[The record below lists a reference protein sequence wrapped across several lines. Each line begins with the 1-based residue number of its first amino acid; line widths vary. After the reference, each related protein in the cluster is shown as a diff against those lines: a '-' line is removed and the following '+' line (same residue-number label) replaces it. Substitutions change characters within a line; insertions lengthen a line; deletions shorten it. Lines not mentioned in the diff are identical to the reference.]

1 MTTRARV
8 TIGVI
13 PVTLA
18 AVALI
23 VALAGGSQSSHRR
36 PGGFAWLHPASPPID
51 WNVAH
56 TSGGAALPYPPGW
69 KPIESDAGTAS
80 VALLRGGD
88 QIPNRI
94 AAYLNAT
101 PKQGPE
107 TLANWTRFRLQ
118 HNRGEDNRNV
128 RLIASA
134 KDLSFRSGRGSCV
147 IDAYTTS
154 KATYREIACIVSSSR
169 ATGVVVAAAPR
180 GLWDQ
185 QATTLERAVSSFVP

>member
-1 MTTRARV
+1 MTMRTRV

-13 PVTLA
+13 TVTLA

-36 PGGFAWLHPASPPID
+36 PGRFAWLHPASPPIG

-56 TSGGAALPYPPGW
+56 TSGGAALAYPPGW
-69 KPIESDAGTAS
+69 KPIETDAGTAS
-80 VALLRGGD
+80 VALFRGGD
-88 QIPNRI
+88 RIPDRI

-118 HNRGEDNRNV
+118 HNRGEGNRNV

-147 IDAYTTS
+147 IDDYTTS
-154 KATYREIACIVSSSR
+154 KATYREVACIVSSSR

-180 GLWDQ
+180 GLWGQ